1 MTTPYNPRSGI
12 GELHDL
18 IDKFVPI
25 REAALQ
31 EHYMKAAETR
41 ALLKKL
47 GCWPASTRKPP
58 EIRGKKPK
66 AGKLASEIG
75 REAYHWAQANGAT
88 YTEAA
93 ERFRIDANVIHSY
106 RQYRKLPKLKSK

>member
-12 GELHDL
+12 SELHDL
-18 IDKFVPI
+18 IDKHVSL

-31 EHYMKAAETR
+31 EHYQKAAETR

-47 GCWPASTRKPP
+47 GCWPDKPARSAAP
-58 EIRGKKPK
+58 RGKKPK
-66 AGKLASEIG
+66 NGRTASEIG
-75 REAYHWAQANGAT
+75 REAYHWALKNNAT

-93 ERFRIDANVIHSY
+93 DRFRVDADAIHSY
-106 RQYRKLPKLKSK
+106 RQYRRLPKLRSK